1 MSAQSKKAME
11 LYHSGKVS
19 SLKEAWAE
27 VKAKSS
33 KSKSK
38 SKAKVA
44 AAPKAKKA
52 KRKASPLAR
61 KAATL
66 RSASC
71 KVPLKDA
78 WKKARAA
85 KPKVKGRALAKR
97 AMSTYSASC
106 SLPMADAWKAAKA
119 ASKGRTPRP
128 SKRNP
133 NYDYDFSRE
142 LSMFDYH
149 HPSYEQTVGQFGPS
163 EAFTHGIQPAN
174 RRNPRKARANK
185 GYDTDFSQEI
195 SLFDFPPPFI
205 SAYGP
210 FGVSEAFT
218 HGLQPVNRRNPRKAR
233 KNKSRR

>member
-1 MSAQSKKAME
+1 
-11 LYHSGKVS
+11 
-19 SLKEAWAE
+19 
-27 VKAKSS
+27 
-33 KSKSK
+33 
-38 SKAKVA
+38 
-44 AAPKAKKA
+44 
-52 KRKASPLAR
+52 
-61 KAATL
+61 
-66 RSASC
+66 
-71 KVPLKDA
+71 VPLKDA

-106 SLPMADAWKAAKA
+106 SLPMSKAWKLAKSGAKA
-119 ASKGRTPRP
+119 QTKQG
-128 SKRNP
+128 KFNP

-149 HPSYEQTVGQFGPS
+149 APQFEQTTGQFGPM